1 MSSREAYLYQRIY
14 EGAEYF
20 ECKNLLHIGHT
31 TTVKIGQN
39 VAHPLCGKRLRNWIG
54 FNDLLYAK
62 SNFICDTCFLLYAIK
77 TLGNKISPLPNKK
90 SDDGK

>member
-1 MSSREAYLYQRIY
+1 MSSREEYLYKQLF

-39 VAHPLCGKRLRNWIG
+39 VAHPLCGRRLRNWVG
-54 FNDLLYAK
+54 FNELRYAK
-62 SNFICDTCFLLYAIK
+62 SSFYCDTCFLLYAILQ
-77 TLGNKISPLPNKK
+77 LGKK
-90 SDDGK
+90 VQPVTSCNQKGEQ

>member
-1 MSSREAYLYQRIY
+1 MSSREAYLYQQLY

-20 ECKNLLHIGHT
+20 ECNNLLHIGHT

-39 VAHPLCGKRLRNWIG
+39 VAHPLCGRRLRNWIG

-62 SNFICDTCFLLYAIK
+62 SNCYCDTCFLLYAISK
-77 TLGNKISPLPNKK
+77 LGDKIKK
-90 SDDGK
+90 VEL